1 MTNRNWVSLAAVML
15 VTACNSGVQSNPD
28 GSKTIHGTNGDITM
42 SVHRAPKNM
51 PAYAPLY
58 ADAKIVSSIDGDP
71 KTGAGGV
78 VTFIV
83 QDKPATVIAFYEKVA
98 TDHKLSQ
105 KLGSPPDADGT
116 QADILSEPGT
126 KRSLT
131 VTVGPTNDGTPGTK
145 VGLSYGEP

>member
-1 MTNRNWVSLAAVML
+1 MTNRNWVSLAAVTL
-15 VTACNSGVQSNPD
+15 ITACNSPVQSNPD
-28 GSKTIHGTNGDITM
+28 GSQTIHGAKGDITM

-58 ADAKIVSSIDGDP
+58 AGANIVSSIDGDP

-78 VTFIV
+78 VTFVV

-105 KLGSPPDADGT
+105 KLGSPPSADGT

-145 VGLSYGEP
+145 VGLNYGEP

>member
-1 MTNRNWVSLAAVML
+1 MINRNWVSLAAMML
-15 VTACNSGVQSNPD
+15 ATGCNSSVQSNAD
-28 GSKTIHGTNGDITM
+28 GSKTVRTGGSDITM
-42 SVHRAPKNM
+42 SVHQAPKNM

-58 ADAKIVSSIDGDP
+58 ANAKIVSSIEGDP

-83 QDKPATVIAFYEKVA
+83 QDKPAAVIAFYEKVA
-98 TDHKLSQ
+98 ADHKLSQ
-105 KLGSPPDADGT
+105 KLGSPPSSDGT

-145 VGLSYGEP
+145 VGLNYGEP

>member
-1 MTNRNWVSLAAVML
+1 MTNRNGVALAAMLL
-15 VTACNSGVQSNPD
+15 VTACNSPVQSNAD
-28 GSKTIHGTNGDITM
+28 GSKTIHGTKGDITF
-42 SVHRAPKNM
+42 SVHQAPKNM

-58 ADAKIVSSIDGDP
+58 AGAKIVSSIEGDP

-83 QDKPATVIAFYEKVA
+83 PDKPAAVIAFYEKVA

-105 KLGSPPDADGT
+105 KLGSPPSPDGT

-131 VTVGPTNDGTPGTK
+131 VTVGPTHDGTPGTQ

>member
-1 MTNRNWVSLAAVML
+1 
-15 VTACNSGVQSNPD
+15 
-28 GSKTIHGTNGDITM
+28 
-42 SVHRAPKNM
+42 M

-58 ADAKIVSSIDGDP
+58 ADAKIVSSVEGDP
-71 KTGAGGV
+71 KTGAGGF

-98 TDHKLSQ
+98 TDNKLMQ
-105 KLGSPPDADGT
+105 KMGSPPDATDGT
-116 QADILSEPGT
+116 QADILSQPGT

-145 VGLSYGEP
+145 VGLAYGEP

>member
-1 MTNRNWVSLAAVML
+1 MISRNWASLAAMMM
-15 VTACNSGVQSNPD
+15 VTACNSPVEKNAD
-28 GSKTIHGTNGDITM
+28 GSTTIHGANGDITM
-42 SVHRAPKNM
+42 SLHQAPKNM

-58 ADAKIVSSIDGDP
+58 AGAKIVSSIEGDP
-71 KTGAGGV
+71 KTGGHGF

-83 QDKPATVIAFYEKVA
+83 QDKPATVLAFYEKAA
-98 TDHKLSQ
+98 TDNKLSQ
-105 KLGSPPDADGT
+105 KLGSPPSPDGT

>member
-145 VGLSYGEP
+145 VGLNYGEP